1 MSRFSAN
8 NLNLEG
14 VILFIIIR
22 EYYNL
27 SCIFDKETYKK
38 IFFSPH
44 ETHKLE
50 ENENGSGSGNG
61 IPSET
66 NYTYISNSLFDF
78 LSRFKKQIELKCL
91 KNTL

>member
-27 SCIFDKETYKK
+27 SCIVISIKIPVPYSLKIIIFTLRWIQVVGEIRKILVIWKWIKLISLPIINHK
-38 IFFSPH
+38 IFDQG
-44 ETHKLE
+44 L
-50 ENENGSGSGNG
+50 
-61 IPSET
+61 
-66 NYTYISNSLFDF
+66 YIN
-78 LSRFKKQIELKCL
+78 
-91 KNTL
+91 

>member
-27 SCIFDKETYKK
+27 SCIVISIKIPVPYSLKIIIFTLRWIQVVGEIRKILVIWKWIKLISLPIINHKNFDQG
-38 IFFSPH
+38 
-44 ETHKLE
+44 L
-50 ENENGSGSGNG
+50 
-61 IPSET
+61 
-66 NYTYISNSLFDF
+66 YIN
-78 LSRFKKQIELKCL
+78 
-91 KNTL
+91 